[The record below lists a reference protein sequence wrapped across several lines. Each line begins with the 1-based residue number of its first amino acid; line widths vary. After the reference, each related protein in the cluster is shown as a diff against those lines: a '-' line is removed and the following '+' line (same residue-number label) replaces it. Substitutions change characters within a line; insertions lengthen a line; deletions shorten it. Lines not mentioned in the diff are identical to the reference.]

1 MGSVCPGLEVGKG
14 GVNKETAAERQD
26 SQRRSSIFAVTE
38 SRVGTELMLETSEE
52 KGSLL

>member
-14 GVNKETAAERQD
+14 VDEETTAERQE
-26 SQRRSSIFAVTE
+26 SQRRSSSFAVIE